1 MPAPISV
8 IIPTLNSEF
17 QLPLTLWS
25 IMEGVD
31 AGLIREVIITDG
43 GSIDKTQNIS
53 LNWGAEFVIGTA
65 SRGGQLR
72 RGVERAKGSYLL
84 VVHSDTILEE
94 GWASELQE
102 DFFAGP
108 KCFSFAFGISSVLA
122 SLVALWANF
131 RTDWLRLP
139 YGDQALF
146 ISRKQYDIA
155 GGYPDQ
161 MLMEDIALVMAVE
174 APIKRMRSRAFTSS
188 VKYENEGWFRNGFKN
203 LILLFR
209 YFLGANPD
217 KLAQLYYSS
226 VDPD

>member
-1 MPAPISV
+1 M
-8 IIPTLNSEF
+8 
-17 QLPLTLWS
+17 
-25 IMEGVD
+25 
-31 AGLIREVIITDG
+31 
-43 GSIDKTQNIS
+43 
-53 LNWGAEFVIGTA
+53 
-65 SRGGQLR
+65 
-72 RGVERAKGSYLL
+72 
-84 VVHSDTILEE
+84 
-94 GWASELQE
+94 
-102 DFFAGP
+102 
-108 KCFSFAFGISSVLA
+108 A

-146 ISRKQYDIA
+146 ISREQYDIA

-161 MLMEDIALVMAVE
+161 MLMEDIALVMAVG

-209 YFLGANPD
+209 YFFGANPD
-217 KLAQLYYSS
+217 KLAQIYYSS